1 MYVCVVLFHR
11 GWFYF
16 LFRLVILLCKQPVT
30 SLPRA
35 SLVLSDLVYVKLPE
49 DRKDEKGARGREGLE
64 RPSKDSS
71 SQVLTTEVTSEL
83 ALILPKT

>member
-1 MYVCVVLFHR
+1 MRNFILPHFFLYVVLFHR

-16 LFRLVILLCKQPVT
+16 LLRLVILLCKQPVT

-35 SLVLSDLVYVKLPE
+35 SLVFSDLVCVKLSE

-64 RPSKDSS
+64 RPSKDPSS
-71 SQVLTTEVTSEL
+71 LVLTTEVT
-83 ALILPKT
+83 